1 MADELDPNIIDA
13 IVKLAGDRVG
23 AGLWVDVRT
32 GELDKGTT
40 ITVYEKARFS
50 AIGLVSRKVFGA
62 ALGYQISKIG
72 PVEASVFAGAAHP
85 FEGLLKVGWKPV
97 AGLSIKF

>member
-1 MADELDPNIIDA
+1 MVELGQDVLDA

-23 AGLWVDVRT
+23 AGIWVDIKT
-32 GELDKGTT
+32 SELDRGTT

-50 AIGLVSRKVFGA
+50 AIGLLSRKVFGA
-62 ALGYQISKIG
+62 AFGYQMAKVG
-72 PVEASVFAGAAHP
+72 PIEASVFAGAAHP